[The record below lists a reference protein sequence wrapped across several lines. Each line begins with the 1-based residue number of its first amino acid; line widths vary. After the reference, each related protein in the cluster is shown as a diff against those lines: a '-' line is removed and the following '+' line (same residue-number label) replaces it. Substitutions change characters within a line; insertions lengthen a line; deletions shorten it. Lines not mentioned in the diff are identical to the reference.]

1 MIFEKLEKNLRKNNR
16 LSKIIRIFVVQ
27 KTIYNLKQSVMDA
40 KIDHF
45 SELSKFLGDKSSVCA
60 DFLSLL
66 GRFKLGHSLS
76 RLKMEKEK
84 GASSIQ
90 LLQYL
95 LIFRLCGQSIH
106 QSLHQQFGKLIEG
119 GKNQFYRF
127 LTRPRM
133 DWRRLLLATA
143 KSFFRIVREESTDP
157 EQERYFILDDT
168 TLEKTGLCMEGISRV
183 FDHVAQKSVL
193 GYKLLMLAV
202 TDRKSTI
209 PLDFSLHAEPGSK
222 KNFGLSR
229 KQLAGRFHKTR
240 EAGDC
245 SRKRED
251 ELLKEKP
258 KTAIEMIRRA
268 IKNGIIA
275 KYLLM
280 DKWFF
285 GKDFIREV
293 RRIRK
298 GLIHVVTLL
307 KNKDTGFTVNGRKI
321 SAKVLIA
328 MHERKGDFITCRRYK
343 SKYVRIRADYDG
355 IPMQLFIIRYG
366 RSSKYEVMAT
376 TDMKLNFVSAFE
388 LYQIRWNIE
397 VLFYEAKQ
405 HLELGRCQSP
415 DLDAQIA
422 DCTLAFIAYSVIS
435 LRKRFSDY
443 ETFGDLFR
451 DIRDGLLELTFIE
464 RLLPLIAELLERIAR
479 LFDSTLDDLFEKAIA
494 DPETR
499 MDLECILRYNQDF
512 KDRA

>member
-1 MIFEKLEKNLRKNNR
+1 M
-16 LSKIIRIFVVQ
+16 SKKICIFVVQ

-45 SELSKFLGDKSSVCA
+45 SELSKFLGNKTSVCA

-76 RLKMEKEK
+76 RLKMEKQK
-84 GASSIQ
+84 GAKSIL

-106 QSLHQQFGKLIEG
+106 QSLHQQFGELIEG

-143 KSFFRIVREESTDP
+143 KSFFRIVREESVDA

-183 FDHVAQKSVL
+183 FDHVAQKCVL

-202 TDRKSTI
+202 TDKKSTV
-209 PLDFSLHAEPGSK
+209 PLDFSLHAEAGRK
-222 KNFGLSR
+222 KDFGLTRSQRADRFR
-229 KQLAGRFHKTR
+229 KKRAA
-240 EAGDC
+240 EDC
-245 SRKRED
+245 SRKREE
-251 ELLKEKP
+251 ELLMEKP
-258 KTAIEMIRRA
+258 ETAIVMLRRA
-268 IKNGIIA
+268 VKNGIIA
-275 KYLLM
+275 RYLLA

-293 RRIRK
+293 RRIRQ
-298 GLIHVVTLL
+298 GLIHIVTLL
-307 KNKDTGFTVNGRKI
+307 KKKETIFTVNGRKI
-321 SAKVLIA
+321 SAKVLIS
-328 MHERKGDFITCRRYK
+328 MHERKGDFVSCRRYR
-343 SKYVRIRADYDG
+343 SMYVRIRADYDG

-405 HLELGRCQSP
+405 HLELGRCQSL

-451 DIRDGLLELTFIE
+451 DIRDGMLELTFIE

-479 LFDSTLDDLFEKAIA
+479 LFDSTLDELFEKAIA

>member
-1 MIFEKLEKNLRKNNR
+1 
-16 LSKIIRIFVVQ
+16 
-27 KTIYNLKQSVMDA
+27 MDA

-45 SELSKFLGDKSSVCA
+45 SELSKLLGDKSSVCA

-84 GASSIQ
+84 GAKSI
-90 LLQYL
+90 LLLEYL

-106 QSLHQQFGKLIEG
+106 QSLRQQFGSLIDG

-143 KSFFRIVREESTDP
+143 KSFFRIVKEESVDAV
-157 EQERYFILDDT
+157 QDRYFILDDT
-168 TLEKTGLCMEGISRV
+168 TLEKTGFCMEGISRV

-193 GYKLLMLAV
+193 GYKLLMLAI
-202 TDRKSTI
+202 TDKKSTI
-209 PLDFSLHAEPGSK
+209 PVDFSLHAEAGRK
-222 KNFGLSR
+222 KDFGLTR
-229 KQLAGRFHKTR
+229 KQQKERFCKKR
-240 EAGDC
+240 DSKDC
-245 SRKRED
+245 SRKRQE
-251 ELLKEKP
+251 ELLSEKP
-258 KTAIEMIRRA
+258 KTAIEMLRRA
-268 IKNGIIA
+268 VKNGFIA
-275 KYLLM
+275 KYLLA

-285 GKDFIREV
+285 GKDFIHEV
-293 RRIRK
+293 RNIRK
-298 GLIHVVTLL
+298 GLIHIVTLL
-307 KNKDTGFTVNGRKI
+307 KKKNTNFLVNGKKV
-321 SAKVLIA
+321 SAKVLISL
-328 MHERKGDFITCRRYK
+328 HERKGDFTSCRRYK
-343 SKYVRIRADYDG
+343 SMYVRIRAEYDG
-355 IPMQLFIIRYG
+355 IPVQLFIIRYG
-366 RSSKYEVMAT
+366 KSSKYEVMVT

-397 VLFYEAKQ
+397 VLFFETKQ
-405 HLELGRCQSP
+405 HLELGRCQST

-451 DIRDGLLELTFIE
+451 DIRDGMLELTFIE
-464 RLLPLIAELLERIAR
+464 RLLPVIAVLLERIAR
-479 LFDSTLDDLFEKAIA
+479 LFDSTLDELFEKAIA

-512 KDRA
+512 KDRVPRFTLFKQKERKCL